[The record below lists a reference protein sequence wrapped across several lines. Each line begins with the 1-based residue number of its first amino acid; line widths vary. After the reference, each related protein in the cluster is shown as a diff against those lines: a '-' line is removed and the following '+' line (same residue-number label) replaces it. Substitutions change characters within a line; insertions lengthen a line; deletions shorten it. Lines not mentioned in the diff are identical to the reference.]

1 MLMLVNLRNNK
12 NECIFDSEA
21 YNKVNLKGTNGALD
35 KSIILRQSSQ
45 RKNITC

>member
-1 MLMLVNLRNNK
+1 MTKIGK
-12 NECIFDSEA
+12 NFDSEA

>member
-1 MLMLVNLRNNK
+1 MTKIGK
-12 NECIFDSEA
+12 NFDSEA
-21 YNKVNLKGTNGALD
+21 YNKVNLKGTSEVLDD